1 MVVIVI
7 EHLEPVLS
15 EWLLIEYRNAWKFLG
30 EKLLITNVKNNDEKK
45 ILEKF
50 VRVTSKRCFELYP
63 RAIVLDPAAE
73 KPLAPEDKNLA
84 DAVVVGG
91 ILGDH
96 PPRRRTSVLLTR
108 VYRNPIVRNLGKKQL
123 SIDGAAILADLVL
136 NKDLRLDEIEFVD
149 NVTIE
154 REFMGIRHTITLPYR
169 YPVVNGKIILS
180 NDLLR
185 LLEGRIIALEE
196 HLLRNGD

>member
-1 MVVIVI
+1 MVMIVI

-15 EWLLIEYRNAWKFLG
+15 EWLLIEYRNAWKFIG
-30 EKLLITNVKNNDEKK
+30 EKLLITNMKDDKERKV
-45 ILEKF
+45 LEKF

-73 KPLAPEDKNLA
+73 KMLSPKDRNLA
-84 DAVVVGG
+84 NAVVVGG

-96 PPRRRTSVLLTR
+96 PPRGRTSVLLTR
-108 VYRNPIVRNLGKKQL
+108 LYKNPIVRNLGENQL

-136 NKDLRLDEIEFVD
+136 NKGVRLDEIDFVD
-149 NVTIE
+149 NVTVE
-154 REFMGIRHTITLPYR
+154 REFMGIRHTVTLPYR

-180 NDLLR
+180 DDLLR
-185 LLEGRIIALEE
+185 MLEGRIVALEE
-196 HLLRNGD
+196 RLLRNND